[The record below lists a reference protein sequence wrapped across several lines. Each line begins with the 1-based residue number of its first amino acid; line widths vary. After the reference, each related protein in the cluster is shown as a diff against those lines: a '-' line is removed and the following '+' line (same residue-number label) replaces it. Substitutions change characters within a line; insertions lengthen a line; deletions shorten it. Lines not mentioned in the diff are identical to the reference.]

1 MIQDPIV
8 EEVHRIREKL
18 SRKFQFDIQKIFED
32 VKQRERQ
39 HRDRIVNLRVKLIKI
54 TSEKDETQEAV

>member
-18 SRKFQFDIQKIFED
+18 SRKFQFDIRKIFED
-32 VKQRERQ
+32 VKQREQQ
-39 HRDRIVNLRVKLIKI
+39 HRDRIVNLRGKPIKI
-54 TSEKDETQEAV
+54 TSQKNETREAV